1 MGNRTDKKGYLGL
14 ILVLGVITVC
24 AFFKIMP
31 KYQLKLF
38 ETKISASVFFITL
51 SLFSVIGGL
60 VISVKKERNLKSALI
75 IWLLPCLIYL
85 SGFYW
90 KSLTFW
96 YITLFLIIAGSL
108 LMTRISREIARSSM
122 SDNDSYVV
130 LGKRSRYIVVRAII
144 CFALAAG
151 VLLGTFIEKE
161 KIFPQNTN
169 TKQDYQAKKKAN
181 DQSKYLLFFDNW
193 QNTTSEQKKQAVM
206 ALIDLE
212 TKALGI
218 NGNYQ
223 INITCLGENDIFT
236 EKNKPFLDLLS
247 VLYEQNQDLKSYE
260 YYHCAQIQYS
270 STENRLEETPQI
282 EDKGNMP
289 HRINLENIIKMVKKI
304 RKNADVTEKP
314 RTGEIRNLHIH
325 LNRDLK
331 KSYSA
336 KTVSDIEK
344 IMKEGKEELQKYN
357 QIVFWPG
364 YEETGQAIIIYSDEN
379 KGEYHLKFRYG
390 TEYESE
396 EEKIKKLLGK
406 SKILKQYLTEDSL
419 DQNVIWWWYNYDAI
433 E

>member
-1 MGNRTDKKGYLGL
+1 MLEGDKIAAADLKDMKSNR
-14 ILVLGVITVC
+14 
-24 AFFKIMP
+24 
-31 KYQLKLF
+31 
-38 ETKISASVFFITL
+38 
-51 SLFSVIGGL
+51 
-60 VISVKKERNLKSALI
+60 I
-75 IWLLPCLIYL
+75 I
-85 SGFYW
+85 
-90 KSLTFW
+90 
-96 YITLFLIIAGSL
+96 
-108 LMTRISREIARSSM
+108 
-122 SDNDSYVV
+122 
-130 LGKRSRYIVVRAII
+130 
-144 CFALAAG
+144 
-151 VLLGTFIEKE
+151 IEK
-161 KIFPQNTN
+161 
-169 TKQDYQAKKKAN
+169 
-181 DQSKYLLFFDNW
+181 S
-193 QNTTSEQKKQAVM
+193 
-206 ALIDLE
+206 
-212 TKALGI
+212 
-218 NGNYQ
+218 
-223 INITCLGENDIFT
+223 CLGENDIFT